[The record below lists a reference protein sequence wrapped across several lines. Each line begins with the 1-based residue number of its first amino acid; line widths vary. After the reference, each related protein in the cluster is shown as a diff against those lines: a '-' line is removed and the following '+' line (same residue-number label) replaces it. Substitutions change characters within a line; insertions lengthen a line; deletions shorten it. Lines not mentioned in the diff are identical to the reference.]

1 MKPYPLSPP
10 PLRLNCKIEERR
22 GEEEEEE
29 EEKERRRPNVNNK

>member
-10 PLRLNCKIEERR
+10 PLRLNYKIEERR
-22 GEEEEEE
+22 GEEEEE